1 MAASDATLKALH
13 AVLAEQLLDMIQ
25 NGVPVFD
32 KEGNESGTRKATAA
46 ELAVAVTFLKNNEIT
61 ANLDDSDATKAL
73 REALEARRKKAK
85 PVMPDFLSDS
95 GGMHL
100 WPVNRHARS
109 SSGGRKCT
117 YCKTTTL
124 FLFLRRPL
132 RCPRLRYP
140 SR

>member
-32 KEGNESGTRKATAA
+32 KEGNESGTRKATTA

-85 PVMPDFLSDS
+85 PVMPLITR
-95 GGMHL
+95 
-100 WPVNRHARS
+100 PKAAS
-109 SSGGRKCT
+109 SPICW
-117 YCKTTTL
+117 
-124 FLFLRRPL
+124 
-132 RCPRLRYP
+132 
-140 SR
+140 

>member
-1 MAASDATLKALH
+1 MAASGATLKALH

-95 GGMHL
+95 GGMH
-100 WPVNRHARS
+100 
-109 SSGGRKCT
+109 
-117 YCKTTTL
+117 
-124 FLFLRRPL
+124 
-132 RCPRLRYP
+132 
-140 SR
+140 

>member
-1 MAASDATLKALH
+1 MAQASDATLKALH

-95 GGMHL
+95 GGMH
-100 WPVNRHARS
+100 
-109 SSGGRKCT
+109 
-117 YCKTTTL
+117 
-124 FLFLRRPL
+124 
-132 RCPRLRYP
+132 
-140 SR
+140 

>member
-1 MAASDATLKALH
+1 MAAASDATLKALH

-46 ELAVAVTFLKNNEIT
+46 ELAGAVTFLKNNEIT

-85 PVMPDFLSDS
+85 PVMPDFLSDT
-95 GGMHL
+95 GGMH
-100 WPVNRHARS
+100 
-109 SSGGRKCT
+109 
-117 YCKTTTL
+117 
-124 FLFLRRPL
+124 
-132 RCPRLRYP
+132 
-140 SR
+140 

>member
-85 PVMPDFLSDS
+85 PVMPDFLADS
-95 GGMHL
+95 GGMH
-100 WPVNRHARS
+100 
-109 SSGGRKCT
+109 
-117 YCKTTTL
+117 
-124 FLFLRRPL
+124 
-132 RCPRLRYP
+132 
-140 SR
+140 

>member
-1 MAASDATLKALH
+1 MAAASDATLKALH

-25 NGVPVFD
+25 NGVPLFD

-85 PVMPDFLSDS
+85 PVMPDFLADS
-95 GGMHL
+95 GGMH
-100 WPVNRHARS
+100 
-109 SSGGRKCT
+109 
-117 YCKTTTL
+117 
-124 FLFLRRPL
+124 
-132 RCPRLRYP
+132 
-140 SR
+140 

>member
-85 PVMPDFLSDS
+85 PVMPDFLSDQ
-95 GGMHL
+95 
-100 WPVNRHARS
+100 
-109 SSGGRKCT
+109 
-117 YCKTTTL
+117 TL
-124 FLFLRRPL
+124 Q
-132 RCPRLRYP
+132 
-140 SR
+140 

>member
-46 ELAVAVTFLKNNEIT
+46 ELAVAVTFLRNNEIT

-85 PVMPDFLSDS
+85 PVMPDFLSDT
-95 GGMHL
+95 GGMH
-100 WPVNRHARS
+100 
-109 SSGGRKCT
+109 
-117 YCKTTTL
+117 
-124 FLFLRRPL
+124 
-132 RCPRLRYP
+132 
-140 SR
+140 

>member
-1 MAASDATLKALH
+1 MAAASDATLKALH
-13 AVLAEQLLDMIQ
+13 AVLAEHLLDTIQ

-32 KEGNESGTRKATAA
+32 KEGNETGTRKATAA

-95 GGMHL
+95 VGMH
-100 WPVNRHARS
+100 
-109 SSGGRKCT
+109 
-117 YCKTTTL
+117 
-124 FLFLRRPL
+124 
-132 RCPRLRYP
+132 
-140 SR
+140 

>member
-1 MAASDATLKALH
+1 MAAASDATLKALH

-32 KEGNESGTRKATAA
+32 KEGNEVGTRKATAA

-95 GGMHL
+95 GGMH
-100 WPVNRHARS
+100 
-109 SSGGRKCT
+109 
-117 YCKTTTL
+117 
-124 FLFLRRPL
+124 
-132 RCPRLRYP
+132 
-140 SR
+140 

>member
-85 PVMPDFLSDS
+85 PVMPDFLSDT
-95 GGMHL
+95 GGVH
-100 WPVNRHARS
+100 
-109 SSGGRKCT
+109 
-117 YCKTTTL
+117 
-124 FLFLRRPL
+124 
-132 RCPRLRYP
+132 
-140 SR
+140 

>member
-1 MAASDATLKALH
+1 MAAASDATLKALH

-46 ELAVAVTFLKNNEIT
+46 ELAMAVTFLKNNEIT

-85 PVMPDFLSDS
+85 PIMPDFLSDQ
-95 GGMHL
+95 
-100 WPVNRHARS
+100 
-109 SSGGRKCT
+109 
-117 YCKTTTL
+117 TL
-124 FLFLRRPL
+124 Q
-132 RCPRLRYP
+132 
-140 SR
+140 

>member
-95 GGMHL
+95 GGMH
-100 WPVNRHARS
+100 
-109 SSGGRKCT
+109 
-117 YCKTTTL
+117 
-124 FLFLRRPL
+124 
-132 RCPRLRYP
+132 
-140 SR
+140 

>member
-32 KEGNESGTRKATAA
+32 KEGNEAGVRKATAA
-46 ELAVAVTFLKNNEIT
+46 ELAVAVTFLRNNEIT

-85 PVMPDFLSDS
+85 PVMPDFLSDT
-95 GGMHL
+95 GGMH
-100 WPVNRHARS
+100 
-109 SSGGRKCT
+109 
-117 YCKTTTL
+117 
-124 FLFLRRPL
+124 
-132 RCPRLRYP
+132 
-140 SR
+140 